1 MIEKEF
7 AINKVNIEEVARIK
21 EIQSKS
27 EIEFETAKSEFNTS
41 FQLLQEIT
49 GVKFNL

>member
-1 MIEKEF
+1 MTEKEF
-7 AINKVNIEEVARIK
+7 TNNKVDIVELARIR
-21 EIQSKS
+21 EMQSKS